1 MCQACRIFCV
11 PKERDHLLKLDSKIY
26 CQCDMDY
33 KCIFKNCP
41 DYTDKDIIS
50 KNFKSILEFHN
61 NVSEQNKKS
70 NESKNNET
78 KNERQFD
85 FESR

>member
-33 KCIFKNCP
+33 N
-41 DYTDKDIIS
+41 DKDIIS